1 MQTNKLTF
9 LTNVWR
15 WIESLDSS
23 TGHYY
28 QVLSSN
34 TQQVLVALKNRVQQ
48 LEESQRRFLN
58 DTSR

>member
-23 TGHYY
+23 TEHYY
-28 QVLSSN
+28 QVLSSY
-34 TQQVLVALKNRVQQ
+34 TRQELVALRNRVQQ
-48 LEESQRRFLN
+48 LEENQRRFEN

>member
-1 MQTNKLTF
+1 MQTKLTF

-28 QVLSSN
+28 QILSSN
-34 TQQVLVALKNRVQQ
+34 TQQELVALRNRVEQ
-48 LEESQRRFLN
+48 LEESQRRF
-58 DTSR
+58 